1 MRPKYEIVIVICI
14 ISLFT
19 QFSCQFL
26 KFLIFSG
33 KNKKLMW
40 HALFTTGGMPS
51 SHTATVVA
59 MTISLGLLTYWND
72 GTIGYE
78 FSVALALTTVIMY
91 DAIGVRYEAGKHAKI
106 LNQILNE
113 QSKEND
119 VTPTKPL
126 KELLGH
132 KPLEVLGGLVY
143 GTVVATLTSIVY
155 VLINS

>member
-1 MRPKYEIVIVICI
+1 
-14 ISLFT
+14 
-19 QFSCQFL
+19 
-26 KFLIFSG
+26 
-33 KNKKLMW
+33 
-40 HALFTTGGMPS
+40 
-51 SHTATVVA
+51 
-59 MTISLGLLTYWND
+59 
-72 GTIGYE
+72 
-78 FSVALALTTVIMY
+78 MY